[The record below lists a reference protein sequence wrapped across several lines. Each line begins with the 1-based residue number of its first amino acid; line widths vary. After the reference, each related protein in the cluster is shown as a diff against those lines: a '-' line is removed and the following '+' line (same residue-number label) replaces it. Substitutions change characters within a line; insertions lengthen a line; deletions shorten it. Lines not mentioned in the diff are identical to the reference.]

1 MDTRVLVKIDSVPD
15 FHLTR
20 SLYERKD
27 FETCLRNDGSAAI
40 SNRTVTRTEL
50 LLGIYRSSNENC
62 QCQKNSGQSWHA
74 AHEHPLSVS

>member
-27 FETCLRNDGSAAI
+27 FESSGDGAKPVTNKQGKYFCLQNDGSAAI
-40 SNRTVTRTEL
+40 SNRTAGHLTV
-50 LLGIYRSSNENC
+50 
-62 QCQKNSGQSWHA
+62 
-74 AHEHPLSVS
+74 